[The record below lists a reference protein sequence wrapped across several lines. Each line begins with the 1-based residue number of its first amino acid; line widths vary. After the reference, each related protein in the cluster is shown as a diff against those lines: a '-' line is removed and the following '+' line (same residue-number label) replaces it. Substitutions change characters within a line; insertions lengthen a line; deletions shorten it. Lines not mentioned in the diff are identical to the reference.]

1 MKSSFRF
8 EAGASCQGDR
18 EEKIPSLEDFDVKS
32 SGRRPEGVE
41 LTKEG
46 GRLRENP
53 AWLIVE

>member
-32 SGRRPEGVE
+32 SDAKVK
-41 LTKEG
+41 LTKVGE
-46 GRLRENP
+46 RL
-53 AWLIVE
+53 